1 MDRFVL
7 IHGLGEEAREVA
19 LAKEAGKTSDV
30 DKGIYRCNIRYIK
43 IIINI
48 GKLNQSKS
56 YLICYYQIKGQY
68 RTG

>member
-19 LAKEAGKTSDV
+19 LTKEPGKTSDV
-30 DKGIYRCNIRYIK
+30 DKGIKRCNIRYLMM
-43 IIINI
+43 IINI

-56 YLICYYQIKGQY
+56 YLIFYYQNKGRY

>member
-30 DKGIYRCNIRYIK
+30 DKGIYRCNIRYIM
-43 IIINI
+43 I
-48 GKLNQSKS
+48 
-56 YLICYYQIKGQY
+56 
-68 RTG
+68 